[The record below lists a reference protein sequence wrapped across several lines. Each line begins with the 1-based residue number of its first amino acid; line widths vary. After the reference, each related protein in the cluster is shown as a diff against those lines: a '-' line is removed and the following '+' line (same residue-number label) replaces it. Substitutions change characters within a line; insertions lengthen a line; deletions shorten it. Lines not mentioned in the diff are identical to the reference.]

1 MASISR
7 DAFSTA
13 TKNTLGSTLTV
24 FSVDNCLEEIE
35 RVIVGD
41 DEPEAEPEQDAPP
54 YFHEVEST
62 AQELI
67 SDIISQ
73 IDPFD
78 FEELVA
84 AVLRAMGYA
93 ATRTL
98 VAQITEYYKTDTRTV
113 ETALLKTGYG
123 SGMSRF

>member
-1 MASISR
+1 M
-7 DAFSTA
+7 
-13 TKNTLGSTLTV
+13 
-24 FSVDNCLEEIE
+24 
-35 RVIVGD
+35 
-41 DEPEAEPEQDAPP
+41 DENEPEQDAPP
-54 YFHEVEST
+54 YLHEVEST

-93 ATRTL
+93 ANT
-98 VAQITEYYKTDTRTV
+98 
-113 ETALLKTGYG
+113 TADGEDNG
-123 SGMSRF
+123 VDVIAHSDD